1 MEGMTMKKQSRFRT
15 FTRIVLLIL
24 IPLMILGAGAAVTA
38 FLIKT
43 RAKAKKNDPERAI
56 PLVEVIPAELT
67 SHQVIVAAM
76 GTVLP
81 AKQVIIQP
89 QVSGQVIEHSP
100 NLVPGGRFSTGDIVS
115 RIDPRD
121 YELAIIQQKA
131 SVERARFELKVEE
144 GRQQVARRE
153 WHIMEKSSS
162 MTTNQDL
169 ALRKPHLEAARAS
182 LASADSRLKQA
193 EISLARTTIKAP
205 FNSFVQEEF
214 IEVGQLV
221 SPQSRIATLV
231 GTDQFWVQV
240 SLPVN
245 QLTWINI
252 PLDDESTASPAT
264 VLHRMGAGKEN
275 SRKGKVLRLLGDL
288 DPVGRMARVL
298 IAVDDPL
305 GIKDSDGPEA
315 LPLLVGAYVEVKIKG
330 KELRDVFAVP
340 RLALHD
346 LNRVWIMNSDD
357 LLEFREIA
365 IIWRSEDTIFVT
377 GGLQQGER
385 IITSQLPS
393 PVPGTQLRVEE

>member
-1 MEGMTMKKQSRFRT
+1 M
-15 FTRIVLLIL
+15 
-24 IPLMILGAGAAVTA
+24 
-38 FLIKT
+38 
-43 RAKAKKNDPERAI
+43 
-56 PLVEVIPAELT
+56 
-67 SHQVIVAAM
+67 
-76 GTVLP
+76 
-81 AKQVIIQP
+81 
-89 QVSGQVIEHSP
+89 
-100 NLVPGGRFSTGDIVS
+100 
-115 RIDPRD
+115 
-121 YELAIIQQKA
+121 
-131 SVERARFELKVEE
+131 
-144 GRQQVARRE
+144 ARRE

-193 EISLARTTIKAP
+193 EISLDRTTIKAP

>member
-1 MEGMTMKKQSRFRT
+1 MEGLTMKKQSRFRT
-15 FTRIVLLIL
+15 FARIFLLLL
-24 IPLMILGAGAAVTA
+24 IPLIILGAGAAVTV

-43 RAKAKKNDPERAI
+43 RAKAQKSDPERAI
-56 PLVEVIPAELT
+56 PLVEVIPAELM
-67 SHQVIVAAM
+67 SHRVTVAAM

-81 AKQVIIQP
+81 ARKVIIQP

-100 NLVPGGRFSTGDIVS
+100 NLVPGGRFATGDIVS

-193 EISLARTTIKAP
+193 EINLDRTTIKAP
-205 FNSFVQEEF
+205 FNSFVQEES

-252 PLDDESTASPAT
+252 PLDDESSASPAT
-264 VLHRMGAGKEN
+264 ILHRMGAGKEN
-275 SRKGKVLRLLGDL
+275 RRKGKVLRLLGDL

-305 GIKDSDGPEA
+305 GINDNDEPGA
-315 LPLLVGAYVEVKIKG
+315 LPLLVGAYVEVKIDG

-357 LLEFREIA
+357 LLEFRDVA
-365 IIWRSEDTIFVT
+365 IIRRSEDTIFVT

-393 PVPGTQLRVEE
+393 PVPGTQLRVED